1 MPPLP
6 KKKHTRA
13 RKGGRSAHHF
23 LRPASLSICPSCKAP
38 AMPHRACPECGF
50 YSGRFIRGEAPPK
63 GEPPAGKPQGAAT

>member
-23 LRPASLSICPSCKAP
+23 LTAPSLSTCPNCKA
-38 AMPHRACPECGF
+38 AALPHRVCGECGF
-50 YSGRFIRGEAPPK
+50 YNGRNVTGESAT
-63 GEPPAGKPQGAAT
+63 AAATPAKAEGPTS